1 MVIAI
6 PAFGSRVA
14 PTFLHCENILLARII
29 GSEAMLLGT
38 VASSSLTEDERI
50 KWLEDRHVSVLVCGG
65 IHAELR
71 TELTERGIEV
81 IHNVAGNTDDVLQ
94 CMARGRLIPGYG
106 LSRRLSTATLES
118 QPSSAPGKAPALPAL
133 PADCVACLDK
143 VCLTNEQC
151 PRAWCVTLHDFPGG
165 GKLGRL
171 REAAMDIAAEPERI
185 LCRIAEV
192 AYFALELECRRV
204 GLAFCVDL
212 FPEAE
217 TVRRVLGRYF
227 EIIPLCCRIGLPA
240 QTGAQDENEAH
251 AASICNAPLM
261 ARILNDAATDLNIAM
276 GLSIG
281 SDMIFSRLS
290 VAPVT
295 TLIVKDRLLANNPVS
310 AVHSRYVL
318 EQVMGKG

>member
-1 MVIAI
+1 MVVAV

-14 PTFLHCENILLARII
+14 PTFLHCEQILLARIV
-29 GSEAMLLGT
+29 GSETVLLGT
-38 VASSSLTEDERI
+38 MACGGLTEDERI

-71 TELTERGIEV
+71 AELAERGIEV

-94 CMARGRLIPGYG
+94 RMARGRLIPGDG
-106 LSRRLSTATLES
+106 LSRRLPTATHGPPPLARS
-118 QPSSAPGKAPALPAL
+118 GVAPAR

-143 VCLTNEQC
+143 VCLTSEPC
-151 PRAWCVTLHDFPGG
+151 SRAWRVTQHDFPGG
-165 GKLGRL
+165 GKLSRL
-171 REAAMDIAAEPERI
+171 KEAAMDIAAEPERI

-192 AYFALELECRRV
+192 VYFALELECRRV

-227 EIIPLCCRIGLPA
+227 EVIPLCCRIDGPGRA
-240 QTGAQDENEAH
+240 EEQDENESH
-251 AASICNAPLM
+251 AAGSICNAPLM

-295 TLIVKDRLLANNPVS
+295 TLVVKDRLLANNPIS

-318 EQVMGKG
+318 EQVMGRS